1 MEGVQVIA
9 GGPLRLDPAQE
20 QRGGIKVVSG
30 GPVKVEQV
38 KPVGSFRLIG
48 SPGPKGEPGPEGPP
62 GPPGDEELLAELA
75 LDGGNF

>member
-9 GGPLRLDPAQE
+9 SGPLRLDPAQE

-30 GPVKVEQV
+30 GIVKVENV
-38 KPVGSFRLIG
+38 APVGAFRLIG
-48 SPGPKGEPGPEGPP
+48 SPGPAGEPGAQGPP
-62 GPPGDEELLAELA
+62 GPPADPELLDDLA